1 MATPSSSAKTTKY
14 ILLLIEDN
22 PLLTGMYKAAFEKK
36 GIEVLVAHD
45 GESGLTIVKERKP
58 SLVLLDML
66 MPGIDGL
73 TVLERIKKDP
83 QIADTTVVMLTV
95 VQDEEKQKRAR
106 ELGATDYLVK
116 PDLELREIV
125 ERVMRH
131 LAV

>member
-83 QIADTTVVMLTV
+83 QIADTAVVMLTI